1 MVKVP
6 LEKIKRLRE
15 KTKAGVVD
23 CRSALEECACDIK
36 KAEEWLRKKGLES
49 AQKRADRATSTGIIE
64 TYCHAGS
71 KIASVVELLCET
83 DFVARTDDFK
93 NLGHELA
100 MQVAAM
106 NPENVEKFLKQPYI
120 RDEKRTIE
128 ELVKEMIAKTGEN
141 ITIGRIARFALG
153 E

>member
-1 MVKVP
+1 MIVP
-6 LEKIKRLRE
+6 LEKIKKLRE

-36 KAEEWLRKKGLES
+36 KAEEWLRKKGLKS
-49 AQKRADRATSTGIIE
+49 AQKRADRATSAGIIE
-64 TYCHAGS
+64 TYCHAGG

-83 DFVARTDDFK
+83 DFVAKTDDFK

-106 NPENVEKFLKQPYI
+106 NPENVEMFLKQPYI
-120 RDEKRTIE
+120 RDEKRTID

>member
-1 MVKVP
+1 MKKIP
-6 LEKIKRLRE
+6 LEKIKQLRE

-23 CRSALEECACDIK
+23 CRCALEECSCNLK

-49 AQKRADRATSTGIIE
+49 AAKRADRVTQAGILE
-64 TYCHAGS
+64 TYCHAGGR
-71 KIASVVELLCET
+71 IVSVVEVLCET
-83 DFVARTDDFK
+83 DFVAKTDDFK
-93 NLGHELA
+93 NLAHELA

-106 NPENVEKFLKQPYI
+106 NPEDVEVFLKQPYI
-120 RDEKRTIE
+120 RDEKKTIN